1 MSRPV
6 PVTRLVNSFCRVD
19 LLFELNGNHLLVFPV
34 IMLVNRITYKVIK
47 RVIKDKLQ
55 CLFLL
60 LILIPLRNCLLQVK
74 R

>member
-47 RVIKDKLQ
+47 RSNKG
-55 CLFLL
+55 
-60 LILIPLRNCLLQVK
+60 
-74 R
+74 